1 MAGLPFSWREVGEVR
16 FYGAGPS
23 NLPLDLRAMVSGRAV
38 RIAPLTVTPFHRYQ
52 FTCVRRP
59 ARSLSEYLPDA
70 IASGGPQWSVGWL
83 SRPAE
88 AECTDARPEA
98 GAVPE
103 TV

>member
-1 MAGLPFSWREVGEVR
+1 MELARPTCHSF
-16 FYGAGPS
+16 
-23 NLPLDLRAMVSGRAV
+23 RAPWLADEWCE
-38 RIAPLTVTPFHRYQ
+38 IAPLTVTPFHRYQ